1 MSTDGVTAGGGGS
14 TICTMAMLVCVCPRV
29 SVCVYQCA
37 SMSVCIQLRLV
48 LNAGLTLA
56 HSFLPPSILP
66 KTVPSPP
73 PRHPLSVSQMLI
85 HKCRLPGKV
94 INDGSCGPSHSPSLP
109 DLVLPLL
116 FLVACLHHSLRREI
130 NIQGQGGGEE
140 SDPMG

>member
-56 HSFLPPSILP
+56 HSFLPPS
-66 KTVPSPP
+66 
-73 PRHPLSVSQMLI
+73 HPTQDSTISTPQASFVSITDADSQ
-85 HKCRLPGKV
+85 V
-94 INDGSCGPSHSPSLP
+94 Q
-109 DLVLPLL
+109 
-116 FLVACLHHSLRREI
+116 VARE
-130 NIQGQGGGEE
+130 G
-140 SDPMG
+140 D